1 MSENVIELNGKR
13 YDAVTGAYLGKS
25 QAHPVPAVPAAQ
37 PASARAIDGFIRP
50 AHRQP
55 HPKAIVKPAVPP
67 PAVQAKA
74 RPSRATLPAT
84 PIVAPAAH
92 HAHTPAP
99 HTRAHKPER
108 TKTLMRATVKKP
120 NAALK
125 PIIKSQPPAE
135 VAARAASSLM
145 RKPSVSQVNPSRMEH
160 AQLVPKHHAVA
171 HFRSGAQSN
180 DVPAAHHQT
189 AVPVIAVKPVPAHH
203 MARHEEKPDDLFEAA
218 VSRATSHQEPKHK
231 YRRQDRRLVNTLAAV
246 AAFVILGGFIAY
258 LNMPNIELRVAS
270 AQAGFHAT
278 MPNYAPTGY
287 ALQGG
292 IKHAG
297 GTVSMRFSSGDSSY
311 TITQQAS
318 NWNSQALLDN
328 TLALSGAHRTVQKN
342 GQTIYIYADGAAW
355 VNNGVRYDM
364 SSRAAL
370 SANEIVSIAASL

>member
-25 QAHPVPAVPAAQ
+25 QTHPIPAAPAAQ

-55 HPKAIVKPAVPP
+55 HPKAVAKPSLSSPT
-67 PAVQAKA
+67 VQAKA
-74 RPSRATLPAT
+74 HPSKVTLPAKPAT
-84 PIVAPAAH
+84 APY
-92 HAHTPAP
+92 AHTPAP
-99 HTRAHKPER
+99 HARAHKPER
-108 TKTLMRATVKKP
+108 TKTLMRTTVKKP
-120 NAALK
+120 AAALK
-125 PIIKSQPPAE
+125 PVIKPQAPAE
-135 VAARAASSLM
+135 VAARPASSLM
-145 RKPSVSQVNPSRMEH
+145 RKASVSRVDPTRMEH

-171 HFRSGAQSN
+171 HFHSSARGDN
-180 DVPAAHHQT
+180 VHAAHHQT
-189 AVPVIAVKPVPAHH
+189 AVPVIAVKPVPTHHIAHH
-203 MARHEEKPDDLFEAA
+203 EQKPDDLFEAA

-231 YRRQDRRLVNTLAAV
+231 YRRQNRRMASTLAAIT
-246 AAFVILGGFIAY
+246 AFVVLGGFIAY
-258 LNMPNIELRVAS
+258 LNMPNIELHVAS

-278 MPNYAPTGY
+278 MPSYAPTGY

-297 GTVSMRFSSGDSSY
+297 GTVSIRFSSGDSSY

-328 TLALSGAHRTVQKN
+328 TLALSGAHKTVQKN

-364 SSRAAL
+364 SSRATL
-370 SANEIVSIAASL
+370 STDEIVSIAASL